1 MVGDLYRQNAVQVSF
16 FAKYL
21 VVSWIFIYFATK
33 IFNNSIKK

>member
-1 MVGDLYRQNAVQVSF
+1 MRCRSLF

-33 IFNNSIKK
+33 IINNSIKK